1 MKKILALCLTVMLVL
16 AMVPVIGASAADGVT
31 LSVGKAT
38 ALPGETV
45 KIAVSIAGNEETG
58 LSSAKFNIAYDADV
72 LEVVPVVDEWGGE
85 FAGESTNHG
94 GFATEFGPATN
105 NPLRVNWAHGT
116 RIIKTPG
123 DVAIISFKIKEN
135 APVGKYPLALTVDDS
150 DVFVAVQGGG
160 TQDVAYTAVSGEIE
174 VINCRHDGAKT
185 TTPAKAS
192 TCTEQGNGA
201 YVTCNLCGVVI
212 EGSADKLPYAD
223 HNYVEKVDAKYL
235 VSEATCTA
243 KAVYNKSCS
252 ACGVANSEKF
262 EAGEF
267 AAHVYDQEKVDD
279 KYLAAEASCVIKAVY
294 YKSCVCGA
302 ASTEDVFDY
311 GEIDADN
318 HIGET
323 YVDGYVAH
331 TETEDGY
338 TGYEK
343 CAGCDAVIK
352 DGEVIAAGHIAV
364 EVPAKDATCDEAG
377 NTAHWGCELC
387 DNIFGAETVT
397 DADIIEAD
405 SIVVEA
411 LGHKYGDWK
420 VTKEAT
426 ATEKGSKE
434 KVCATCGDKV
444 VEEIPAIG
452 APATDDKV
460 ESNKTDNGDKA
471 PATGDVANIFV
482 VVSMLMAIA
491 AAAVVVLKKK
501 A

>member
-16 AMVPVIGASAADGVT
+16 AMVPVIGVAAADVVT
-31 LSVGKAT
+31 LSVGTAT

-45 KIAVSIAGNEETG
+45 KIAVSIAGNETTG
-58 LSSAKFNIAYDADV
+58 LSSAKFNIGYNADV
-72 LEVVPVVDEWGGE
+72 FEIVPYVDEDDNEYEAQDLG
-85 FAGESTNHG
+85 HG
-94 GFATEFGPATN
+94 GIEAQFGPATN
-105 NPLRVNWAHGT
+105 NPFVVNWAHGT
-116 RIIKTPG
+116 KKTTKPG
-123 DVAIISFKIKEN
+123 DVAIVTFKVKEN
-135 APVGKYPLALTVDDS
+135 APVGKYALELTVNAS
-150 DVFVAVQGGG
+150 DVFVVVKPD
-160 TQDVAYTAVSGEIE
+160 TIPVDFTTVNGEIE
-174 VINCRHDGAKT
+174 VIDCRHDGAKT

-201 YVTCNLCGVVI
+201 YVTCDLCDVVI
-212 EGSADKLPYAD
+212 EGSADKLPLAD
-223 HNYVEKVDAKYL
+223 HSYVEKVDAKYL
-235 VSEATCTA
+235 VSEATCTK

-252 ACGVANSEKF
+252 ACGVANDETF
-262 EAGEF
+262 TAGEF
-267 AAHVYDQEKVDD
+267 AAHVYDQEVVED

-294 YKSCVCGA
+294 FKSCVCGE

-323 YVDGYVAH
+323 YFDGYVAH
-331 TETEDGY
+331 TETEAGY
-338 TGYEK
+338 TGDEK
-343 CAGCDAVIK
+343 CAGCDAVINA
-352 DGEVIAAGHIAV
+352 GEEIAAGHIAK

-377 NTAHWGCELC
+377 NIAHWECELC

-405 SIVVEA
+405 SVVVEA

-460 ESNKTDNGDKA
+460 DNNKTDNGDKA

>member
-16 AMVPVIGASAADGVT
+16 AMVPVIGASAAGAVT
-31 LSVGKAT
+31 FSVGEAT
-38 ALPGETV
+38 GVAGEEVTV
-45 KIAVSIAGNEETG
+45 TVSISNNPG
-58 LSSAKFNIAYDADV
+58 LTFAQVMIGYDASV
-72 LEVVPVVDEWGGE
+72 LEVVEIE
-85 FAGESTNHG
+85 KLTFAGKPTSCSPT
-94 GFATEFGPATN
+94 TV
-105 NPLRVNWAHGT
+105 NPLKVTYDNCLEDIYDNGDLANIT
-116 RIIKTPG
+116 FRIKDDAAVDT
-123 DVAIISFKIKEN
+123 
-135 APVGKYPLALTVDDS
+135 YALTVS
-150 DVFVAVQGGG
+150 AAQENVF
-160 TQDVAYTAVSGEIE
+160 DVAYNDVPFECENGSIE
-174 VINCRHDGAKT
+174 VISCRHDGAKT

-192 TCTEQGNGA
+192 TCTEQGNA
-201 YVTCNLCGVVI
+201 QYVTCDLCGVII
-212 EGSADKLPYAD
+212 EGSDAKLPFAE
-223 HNYVEKVDAKYL
+223 HNFVEKVDAKYL
-235 VSEATCTA
+235 VSEATCTK

-252 ACGVANSEKF
+252 ACGVANDETF
-262 EAGEF
+262 TAGEF
-267 AAHVYDQEKVDD
+267 AAHVYDQEVVDD

-302 ASTEDVFDY
+302 ASTEDTFDY

-323 YVDGYVAH
+323 YIDGYKAH

-338 TGYEK
+338 TGDEK
-343 CAGCDAVIK
+343 CAGCDVVIK
-352 DGEVIAAGHIAV
+352 EGEVIAAGHIAV

-405 SIVVEA
+405 SVVVEA
-411 LGHKYGDWK
+411 LGHKYGDWT

-452 APATDDKV
+452 TPATDDKV
-460 ESNKTDNGDKA
+460 DNNKTDNGDKA